1 MQNHKRVFQPRT
13 VEEAVDEI
21 DRLLHQMLVLAEL
34 SAGEGNLD
42 RATLQKTLDHMRRE
56 IDRLADQ
63 IDLLS

>member
-21 DRLLHQMLVLAEL
+21 DRLLRQMLVLAEL

>member
-21 DRLLHQMLVLAEL
+21 DRILHQMLVLAEL

-56 IDRLADQ
+56 IARLADQ
-63 IDLLS
+63 IALLS

>member
-1 MQNHKRVFQPRT
+1 MLHRKKVFQPRT

-21 DRLLHQMLVLAEL
+21 DRILHQMLVLAEL

-42 RATLQKTLDHMRRE
+42 RAALQKTLDHMRRE
-56 IDRLADQ
+56 IDRLAEQ

>member
-13 VEEAVDEI
+13 GEEAVDEI
-21 DRLLHQMLVLAEL
+21 DRILHQMLVLAEL

>member
-1 MQNHKRVFQPRT
+1 MQNHKKVFQPRT

-34 SAGEGNLD
+34 SAGDGNLD
-42 RATLQKTLDHMRRE
+42 RAALQKTLEHMRRE

-63 IDLLS
+63 IDLLF

>member
-1 MQNHKRVFQPRT
+1 MLHRKKVFQPRT

-21 DRLLHQMLVLAEL
+21 DRILHQMLVLAEL

-42 RATLQKTLDHMRRE
+42 RAALQKTLDHMRRE

>member
-21 DRLLHQMLVLAEL
+21 DRILHQMLVLAEL

-42 RATLQKTLDHMRRE
+42 RAALQKTLDHMRRE

>member
-1 MQNHKRVFQPRT
+1 MQNKKKLFQPQT

-34 SAGEGNLD
+34 SAGDGNLD
-42 RATLQKTLDHMRRE
+42 RAALQKTLEHMRRE

-63 IDLLS
+63 IDLLF

>member
-21 DRLLHQMLVLAEL
+21 DRILHQMLVLAEL

>member
-1 MQNHKRVFQPRT
+1 MQNRKRVFQPRT

-21 DRLLHQMLVLAEL
+21 DRILHQMLVLAEL

-42 RATLQKTLDHMRRE
+42 RAALQKTLDHMRRE

>member
-21 DRLLHQMLVLAEL
+21 DRLLRQMLVLAEL

-42 RATLQKTLDHMRRE
+42 RAALQKTLDHMRRE

>member
-21 DRLLHQMLVLAEL
+21 DRILHQMLVLAEL

-42 RATLQKTLDHMRRE
+42 RATLQTTLDHMRRE

>member
-21 DRLLHQMLVLAEL
+21 DRILHQMLVLAEL
-34 SAGEGNLD
+34 SAGEGSLD
-42 RATLQKTLDHMRRE
+42 RAALQKTLDHMRRE

-63 IDLLS
+63 IDSLS

>member
-21 DRLLHQMLVLAEL
+21 DRILHQMLVLAEL

-42 RATLQKTLDHMRRE
+42 RATLQKTLVHMRRE

>member
-13 VEEAVDEI
+13 VEAAVDEI
-21 DRLLHQMLVLAEL
+21 DRILHQMLVLAEL

>member
-1 MQNHKRVFQPRT
+1 MLHRKKVFQPRT

-21 DRLLHQMLVLAEL
+21 DRILHQMLVLAEL

>member
-1 MQNHKRVFQPRT
+1 MLHRKKVFQPRT

-21 DRLLHQMLVLAEL
+21 DRLLRQMLVLAEL

-42 RATLQKTLDHMRRE
+42 RAALQKTLDHMRRE

>member
-1 MQNHKRVFQPRT
+1 MLHRKKVFQPRT
-13 VEEAVDEI
+13 VEEAGDEI
-21 DRLLHQMLVLAEL
+21 DRILHQMLVLAEL

-42 RATLQKTLDHMRRE
+42 RAALQKTLDHMRRE